1 MSKHGKRF
9 ERSVTRFLP
18 DYSGKKDGMGYLYSL
33 LNRRL
38 LFRYPSAR
46 RRVPDCLMPQTPF
59 YATRQRRMSL
69 CVPLFLPDTETP
81 CHVICTIP
89 RTRLVATGIEQTLD
103 SLVLAHLP
111 PLIPLFLLLHDLPR
125 YRRGGGVFDS
135 VICARFR
142 FAVRFG
148 LRLLV
153 FVRGGFGFRGCAV
166 SVRFGG
172 CRVAVCFFVGVLL
185 ALLTARCFLQRV
197 REALFAECLYP
208 EVQTRKIGW
217 YGGQNRDNI
226 VLGVRLITLSSLALH
241 HPQSVAQT

>member
-1 MSKHGKRF
+1 
-9 ERSVTRFLP
+9 
-18 DYSGKKDGMGYLYSL
+18 MGYLYSPL
-33 LNRRL
+33 IQRL
-38 LFRYPSAR
+38 LFRYPSRR

-59 YATRQRRMSL
+59 YATRQRRMCS
-69 CVPLFLPDTETP
+69 CVPSFLPDTETP
-81 CHVICTIP
+81 CHIICTISG
-89 RTRLVATGIEQTLD
+89 TRLVGTGIEQTLD
-103 SLVLAHLP
+103 SLILTHLP
-111 PLIPLFLLLHDLPR
+111 PLVSLFLLLHDLPR
-125 YRRGGGVFDS
+125 YRRGGRVFDS
-135 VICARFR
+135 VVCARFR

-153 FVRGGFGFRGCAV
+153 FVRGGFRFRSCAV

-185 ALLTARCFLQRV
+185 ALLTAWGFLERV

-217 YGGQNRDNI
+217 YGGQNRDNV
-226 VLGVRLITLSSLALH
+226 VLGVRRIALSSLALH